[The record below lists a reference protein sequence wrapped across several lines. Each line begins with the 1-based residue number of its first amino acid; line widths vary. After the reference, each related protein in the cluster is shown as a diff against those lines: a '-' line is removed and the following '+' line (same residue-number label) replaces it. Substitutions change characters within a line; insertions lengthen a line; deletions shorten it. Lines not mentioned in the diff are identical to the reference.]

1 MTIPPPYDYLDPRSI
16 ATPPFLPPGTA
27 TAQPP
32 PPMRRA
38 RMEQLAMP
46 PPRRRPPPP
55 PLPAPPPEANVRELG
70 QSPVIQDIHQE
81 RTRQREDPLGH
92 YQRPPWW
99 KQALG
104 YAASSFRP
112 TAGTDLPSRLIYG
125 DPAMREMRARE
136 ETNRGLDA
144 QQKAEQTAID
154 LGIAQGRER
163 RATFDQGTQRMTA
176 DAASR
181 RADVAGQV
189 ADTRAGELDFER
201 SQPPPQPRAYKPGDY
216 VPKGVVD
223 ELGQLPPSPPGPTPD
238 YTLSPDQ
245 LRRSG
250 TTHEVLGVGGART
263 AAPTAP
269 TAPGAGPSKQ
279 EKDSASFRVRLYS
292 TYRSTMEKAR
302 LNLYNAIN
310 SDAKDEAKQMAL
322 DAWGQVAEQ
331 ARMDFEQ
338 QAGSLRELGYT
349 IDPLS
354 AEEMPTPPA
363 RRVEEPGAVFG
374 SKWPNVRW
382 EMVPS
387 AGAGPP
393 PMQAPPA
400 AAVPPQIDSP
410 QTRRGR
416 EHREAHPE
424 TDFGPLTDQEIG
436 ESLEEDGLAPAT
448 PATAPG
454 PARDPL
460 SGIPPHRGT
469 PAPGW
474 TKIQG
479 QGPAWSEHGAY
490 VPTHLAAPSHTAE
503 EESLMFVP
511 ERPRPPTPP
520 RIRPEVES
528 LMFTQP

>member
-46 PPRRRPPPP
+46 PPRRRPPP

-189 ADTRAGELDFER
+189 ADIRAGELDFER
-201 SQPPPQPRAYKPGDY
+201 NQPPEQPRAYKPGDY
-216 VPKGVVD
+216 IPDSSAPGGYRQFPFEPPDPQRPFGVTGGTSVWNPETKQVDYFNPK
-223 ELGQLPPSPPGPTPD
+223 
-238 YTLSPDQ
+238 
-245 LRRSG
+245 
-250 TTHEVLGVGGART
+250 T
-263 AAPTAP
+263 AAPEG
-269 TAPGAGPSKQ
+269 PGKTPATGKVNIYHGRILDEFKNS
-279 EKDSASFRVRLYS
+279 
-292 TYRSTMEKAR
+292 MEKEANFLQPIMTDPQATPEEKSVALESYKR
-302 LNLYNAIN
+302 KASTEAIAYNQKAQTLR
-310 SDAKDEAKQMAL
+310 DAGFEIPELPQEL
-322 DAWGQVAEQ
+322 LEPTWEEVAGEPNWWQ
-331 ARMDFEQ
+331 EFWN
-338 QAGSLRELGYT
+338 
-349 IDPLS
+349 I
-354 AEEMPTPPA
+354 TPSVDYQP
-363 RRVEEPGAVFG
+363 RQTLP
-374 SKWPNVRW
+374 
-382 EMVPS
+382 
-387 AGAGPP
+387 
-393 PMQAPPA
+393 APPA
-400 AAVPPQIDSP
+400 LPAPAQAAPVPPQLGPSVK
-410 QTRRGR
+410 
-416 EHREAHPE
+416 PE
-424 TDFGPLTDQEIG
+424 GMT
-436 ESLEEDGLAPAT
+436 
-448 PATAPG
+448 
-454 PARDPL
+454 
-460 SGIPPHRGT
+460 
-469 PAPGW
+469 
-474 TKIQG
+474 
-479 QGPAWSEHGAY
+479 
-490 VPTHLAAPSHTAE
+490 E
-503 EESLMFVP
+503 EEEEAWYLEQV
-511 ERPRPPTPP
+511 R
-520 RIRPEVES
+520 
-528 LMFTQP
+528 